1 MTKTA
6 KPSRRGLMQDHI
18 VWSCHRRKAHFA
30 IVVLKVLA

>member
-1 MTKTA
+1 MMTTA
-6 KPSRRGLMQDHI
+6 KQLLAGVMQDHI